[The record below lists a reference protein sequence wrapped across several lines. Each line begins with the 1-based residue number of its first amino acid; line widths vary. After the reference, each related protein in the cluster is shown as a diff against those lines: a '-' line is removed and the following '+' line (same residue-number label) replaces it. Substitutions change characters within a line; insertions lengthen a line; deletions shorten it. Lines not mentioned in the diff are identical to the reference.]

1 MQLLRGKLL
10 NRLMDQEYIRTAGVC
25 ISTMMLTGCVAA
37 SMVAGIAA
45 PAAANL
51 NGARESTIQTTIDD
65 KTFTSDVRNAFLNA
79 KYMGIVAADPTAI
92 KVADVFEKRGGY
104 IVKLDRIA
112 AGEMTGSE
120 RRNALQKLCSLR
132 QTDLALLGRITKT
145 DSSKNGFMGALAGR
159 ATLKENWTVEML
171 SCRAK
176 TFQSFDGALEYDV
189 GMNSQK
195 SQAEYAEMIGAGI
208 GGRILAALGK

>member
-1 MQLLRGKLL
+1 MQPQRKTVQ
-10 NRLMDQEYIRTAGVC
+10 NRFSIPGYIRTIGVC
-25 ISTMMLTGCVAA
+25 ASAVILSGCAVASLA
-37 SMVAGIAA
+37 I
-45 PAAANL
+45 PAATNL

-104 IVKLDRIA
+104 IVKLDRVT

-120 RRNALQKLCSLR
+120 RRNHLQKLCSSR

-145 DSSKNGFMGALAGR
+145 DSSKSGFIGTLAGR
-159 ATLKENWTVEML
+159 VTFKENWTIEML

-189 GMNSQK
+189 GINSQK

-208 GGRILAALGK
+208 GGKILASIGK